1 MPYSTSAHSAGRIH
15 WYKDPNGKTD
25 YTWDKAGRLTEL
37 LDPAGKKTTYEY
49 NNNDKRTKTTYPG
62 GTTQSI
68 TLDASNRPTAVKAVS
83 GTTTLVDLAYT
94 YTYGTGGTTD
104 GTKIRTRKDNTTQ
117 VTTTYG
123 YDSQGRLN
131 RANPQKTGEPSV
143 PWTYSYD
150 KAGNL
155 LTTSTI
161 GSTSYGYNDASK
173 DGVST
178 GWSYDKTGNE
188 TAAAPAGGTAR
199 TGEIWTDHGQLKS
212 ITTAGTTRALT
223 HAGTDNTERTELA
236 GTTFHHTALGL
247 TGTTTAG
254 ADTGFIREPAG
265 TLNSV
270 RNGGKSSYYLTD
282 ATGNVIG
289 LVDEAGKRTHT
300 YAYTPTAP
308 ARTRPKPSP
317 SPTATPAP
325 TWIPPVCTRW
335 APATTTP
342 PSAASPS
349 PTPPARKRIPTSTPS
364 AIRSTTP
371 TPPDC
376 RALTVRWTPSVTPV
390 TSSAQAPIRS
400 RETRGHC
407 GAMLP
412 GSWWEDWPRL
422 PAVQP

>member
-1 MPYSTSAHSAGRIH
+1 MPYSISAHSAGRIH

-161 GSTSYGYNDASK
+161 GSTSYGYNDASQLTSK

-223 HAGTDNTERTELA
+223 HAGTDNTERTKLA
-236 GTTFHHTALGL
+236 DTTFHHTALGL

-289 LVDEAGKRTHT
+289 LVDEAGKRTPT
-300 YAYTPTAP
+300 YAYTPYGTSQNTTEAFPQPYRYAGAYLDPTGLYKMGARYYDPHLGRFTQPDPSGQETNPYLYATGDPINHTDPTGLSFVSTIGEALTPWGDVKTAIEP
-308 ARTRPKPSP
+308 F
-317 SPTATPAP
+317 P
-325 TWIPPVCTRW
+325 TWLSGRHPC
-335 APATTTP
+335 
-342 PSAASPS
+342 PSE
-349 PTPPARKRIPTSTPS
+349 
-364 AIRSTTP
+364 RSQHG
-371 TPPDC
+371 D
-376 RALTVRWTPSVTPV
+376 
-390 TSSAQAPIRS
+390 
-400 RETRGHC
+400 
-407 GAMLP
+407 
-412 GSWWEDWPRL
+412 RL
-422 PAVQP
+422 